1 MVLFK
6 TIEFD
11 SYQGISSMPA
21 KEIGFIDYTQF
32 PSASAGERTARIG
45 NDSIARATRILV
57 LLIFLGLISFAAV
70 QSSRLDHI
78 KCGAFTIGES
88 AVGGC
93 DWIGR

>member
-1 MVLFK
+1 MR
-6 TIEFD
+6 
-11 SYQGISSMPA
+11 A
-21 KEIGFIDYTQF
+21 NEIGFIDYTQF
-32 PSASAGERTARIG
+32 PGASADERTARIG

-70 QSSRLDHI
+70 QSSRLDHS